1 MGAVTSSKYM
11 CIACINIDVY
21 SLGPLYG
28 PENILLK
35 YKGMS
40 KEM

>member
-11 CIACINIDVY
+11 CIAFINIYVQ
-21 SLGPLYG
+21 SLGLLCG

-35 YKGMS
+35 YTGMS